1 MRNIKFRGR
10 KLHTEEWAYGDLSQ
24 QDPQYPRIYNWQE
37 GSDSVVEPET
47 VGQYT
52 GLRDKNNTEIYE
64 GDVVRHDHYDYPL
77 TCYYNEEFACFAFA
91 NLIRTD
97 NKEKQEHFGATRYDE
112 ERYFKIMD
120 ARWMKVIGNV

>member
-37 GSDSVVEPET
+37 GSDNVVEKET

-52 GLRDKNNTEIYE
+52 GLIDIHGKELYE
-64 GDVVRHDHYDYPL
+64 GDAVRDVEQDLSVIQWEKDLVRFLLMPTDANSPRCILSSITTLEVVGNIYDNPEL
-77 TCYYNEEFACFAFA
+77 
-91 NLIRTD
+91 
-97 NKEKQEHFGATRYDE
+97 
-112 ERYFKIMD
+112 
-120 ARWMKVIGNV
+120 MKGE